1 MEKKYIKP
9 IMKMVD
15 VDTESLLASSP
26 EVSNYNR
33 RGNGSQLVKGK
44 FFDDWDDEY

>member
-1 MEKKYIKP
+1 MEKTYIKP

-15 VDTESLLASSP
+15 VDTEGLLAQSDYLNNN
-26 EVSNYNR
+26 VGNR
-33 RGNGSQLVKGK
+33 QQLVKGK